1 MDEQN
6 MVDTY
11 IEYREMLGNIRA
23 AEGKALR
30 ADDTKGFIRLVAL
43 HLAVVSA
50 YDGSDENLMQ
60 CIELLRGESD
70 G

>member
-11 IEYREMLGNIRA
+11 SEYREMLDNIRA
-23 AEGKALR
+23 AEEKALR
-30 ADDTKGFIRLVAL
+30 ADDTKGFIRLVTL

>member
-6 MVDTY
+6 TIDTD
-11 IEYREMLGNIRA
+11 IEYREMLGNIRT
-23 AEGKALR
+23 AEEKALR